1 MISLHGTLRRGAP
14 VLLVVVIALALRW
27 RHIDARLYTS
37 DAADYAR
44 AAKASPGELYWG
56 ARDASL
62 PQLIALKRDPQAGAH
77 PWDYLYRQNDG
88 HALRHFHAPVSFYI
102 ASAVNAFGGEE
113 RAQRMASSLAGA
125 TVGAV
130 VTGGLLGLGAPWLAS
145 LLAGVI
151 VVSDSRFIEITTDLS
166 PHPWYILFA
175 LSCLMLSAWAL
186 RTGSRRARVAA
197 WVALALSIATLEF
210 APLLVAA
217 FLLAAAAGR
226 LAKLPDADKFVP
238 RPLLAWSARALAFL
252 AVILFAIWPAGVL
265 KGGYAVSYG
274 FNNLIIPF
282 LRSSSY
288 YGPADVGIIL
298 RNFFANHESFVLLCA
313 AAALAA
319 AMGLRRR
326 KMPADSVLFGCY
338 SLAAF
343 LFGSGGRFIY
353 PAYAA
358 QVTVFLAPFAALLWR
373 DVAQSAPAARRWP
386 PHAALAIFLLAGG
399 QSTWLALR
407 TPPKSDPLAPVVAE
421 LPGYVPA
428 TETVLVND
436 INDGGTYYFYLPQR
450 RFELTV
456 TPSTLAPRRGEL
468 ESSIRY
474 ALLNTG
480 ILEPASLRRLAA
492 EFEPLRAYPRPR
504 HGAQTLLL
512 RKRVPAPGAPV
523 P

>member
-1 MISLHGTLRRGAP
+1 MISLRETLRRAAP

-27 RHIDARLYTS
+27 RHVDARLYTS

-44 AAKASPGELYWG
+44 AAKASPGELYRG
-56 ARDASL
+56 AHDASL
-62 PQLIALKRDPQAGAH
+62 PRLIALKRDPQAGAH

-88 HALRHFHAPVSFYI
+88 NALRHFHVPVSFYI

-113 RAQRMASSLAGA
+113 RAQRMATSVAGA
-125 TVGAV
+125 MAGAV
-130 VTGGLLGLGAPWLAS
+130 ATGGLLCLGAPWFAS
-145 LLAGVI
+145 LLAGVL
-151 VVSDSRFIEITTDLS
+151 VVTDSRFIEITTDVS

-175 LSCLMLSAWAL
+175 LSCLMLSAFAL
-186 RTGSRRARVAA
+186 RSGSRRARVAA
-197 WVALALSIATLEF
+197 WAALALSIATLEF

-217 FLLAAAAGR
+217 FLLAAVAGR
-226 LAKLPDADKFVP
+226 LAKLPDAHKFVP
-238 RPLLAWSARALAFL
+238 RPLLARSARTLAFL
-252 AVILFAIWPAGVL
+252 AVMLFAIWPAGVL

-274 FNNLIIPF
+274 FNNLIIPL

-288 YGPADVGIIL
+288 YGPAGVGIIL
-298 RNFFANHESFVLLCA
+298 GNFFANQETFVLLCA
-313 AAALAA
+313 ATALAA

-326 KMPADSVLFGCY
+326 KMPADSLLFGCY
-338 SLAAF
+338 CLAAF
-343 LFGSGGRFIY
+343 LFGSGGRFVY

-358 QVTVFLAPFAALLWR
+358 EVTVFLAPFAALLWR
-373 DVAQSAPAARRWP
+373 DAAQSAPAARRWLS
-386 PHAALAIFLLAGG
+386 HAALAIFLLACG

-407 TPPKSDPLAPVVAE
+407 TPPKSDPLAPVVAD

-436 INDGGTYYFYLPQR
+436 INDGRTYYLYLPQH

-456 TPSTLAPRRGEL
+456 APSTLVPRRGEL

-474 ALLNTG
+474 ALLNTD
-480 ILEPASLRRLAA
+480 ILEPESLRRLAA
-492 EFEPLRAYPRPR
+492 EFEPLRAYPRSR
-504 HGAQTLLL
+504 AGAQTLLL
-512 RKRVPAPGAPV
+512 RKRAPAPGTPV